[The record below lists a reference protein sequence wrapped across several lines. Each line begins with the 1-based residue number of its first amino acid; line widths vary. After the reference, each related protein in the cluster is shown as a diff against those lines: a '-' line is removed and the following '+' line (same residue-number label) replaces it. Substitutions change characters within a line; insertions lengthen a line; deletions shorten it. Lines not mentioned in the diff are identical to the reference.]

1 MKWPIE
7 IVEKIAKRK
16 AILFLGAGI
25 SANALSSDGKKRP
38 PTWEKFIQKV
48 SDKISDKTIIEYVN
62 NLIKEKDYLTVCEV
76 LVNQLGTER
85 FERIAREEFLTP
97 KYQSHKIHE
106 NVLKLDTRIV
116 ITPNVDKIYE
126 VYAQAET
133 AGTILVK
140 KYYDSDLVSKIKS
153 EERIILKIHGTLDES
168 SKMIFTRSQYTNARY
183 ENAAFYRLLEALSLN
198 YTFIFLG
205 CGFSDPDIQLV
216 LENYSFVFP
225 GSPAHYFV
233 TPEDGINDE
242 YKRIIKENRNLEIIT
257 YNARN
262 NHQELHDA
270 LEELVFLVEEER
282 TRIAEEMDW

>member
-1 MKWPIE
+1 MKWPID

-16 AILFLGAGI
+16 AILFLGSGI
-25 SANALSSDGKKRP
+25 SANAISLDGKRRP
-38 PTWEKFIQKV
+38 PTWEQFIKSVLNDV
-48 SDKISDKTIIEYVN
+48 SDNAIRKYIT
-62 NLIKEKDYLTVCEV
+62 NLLKEKDYLTACEV

-85 FERIAREEFLTP
+85 FERIAREEFLAP

-106 NVLKLDTRIV
+106 NILKLDSRVV

-140 KYYDSDLVSKIKS
+140 KYYDSDLISKIKS
-153 EERIILKIHGTLDES
+153 EERMILKIHGTLDES

-183 ENAAFYRLLEALSLN
+183 ENAAFYRLLEALSLT
-198 YTFIFLG
+198 YTFVFLG

-225 GSPAHYFV
+225 GSPCHYFI
-233 TPEDGINDE
+233 TSKDGINDE
-242 YKRIIKENRNLEIIT
+242 YKKIIRENRNLEIIT
-257 YNARN
+257 YNAKN

-270 LEELVFLVEEER
+270 LDELVSLVDDER
-282 TRIAEEMDW
+282 TRISNEMDW